1 MENLIEHEGKKYR
14 VVEDEDKFACD
25 GCCFDSIGEGCLLVD
40 LGAGEYFPNCVID
53 DCHFEL
59 VEETNQKE

>member
-14 VVEDEDKFACD
+14 VVEDGDKFACD
-25 GCCFDSIGEGCLLVD
+25 GCCFDSIGKGCLLVD
-40 LGAGEYFPNCVID
+40 LGNTTDFPDCVID

-59 VEETNQKE
+59 VTDQKE

>member
-14 VVEDEDKFACD
+14 VVEGHETPCIMCAFRKKRL
-25 GCCFDSIGEGCLLVD
+25 CLTHATV
-40 LGAGEYFPNCVID
+40 GFPNCVVD

-59 VEETNQKE
+59 VEETNEKE